1 MEVNP
6 REIKPLNITGAS
18 KATIRLEILRQILSL
33 SLSFSLSLAIERD
46 TFLVLER
53 FTFATGKLTICQIAL
68 THLDLEL
75 NQRFLTFFYLS
86 TLFGHA

>member
-1 MEVNP
+1 MEANP
-6 REIKPLNITGAS
+6 REVKPLNITGAS

-33 SLSFSLSLAIERD
+33 SLSLSLSCHRKRH
-46 TFLVLER
+46 FLVVER

-68 THLDLEL
+68 AHLDLEL